1 MVKLYLDA
9 EFYYFFQVMARI
21 EKMSV
26 TTNVK
31 GVVECTIDLVVIGD
45 FKLGDDA
52 NTEAIAI

>member
-1 MVKLYLDA
+1 
-9 EFYYFFQVMARI
+9 MARI